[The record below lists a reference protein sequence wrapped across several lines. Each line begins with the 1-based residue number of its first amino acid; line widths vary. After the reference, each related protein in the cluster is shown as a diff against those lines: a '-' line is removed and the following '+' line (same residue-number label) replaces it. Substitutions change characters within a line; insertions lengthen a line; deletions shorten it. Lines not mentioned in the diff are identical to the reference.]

1 MKTLSH
7 IAIASLAV
15 AVTVMAMAL
24 ALVEEDRVYTGFS
37 YEDIGI

>member
-15 AVTVMAMAL
+15 VTVMAMAL
-24 ALVEEDRVYTGFS
+24 ALVEEDRVSTGFS
-37 YEDIGI
+37 YEEIGI